1 MGMAAAV
8 NHSIPELRGRVLVVG
23 LGITGRACVRYL
35 RRTGVNVAAADT
47 RDHPPA
53 VDTLRED
60 YPDLPLFLGDA
71 AVQAFRSADLILL
84 SPGIAPSDP
93 VAQAANRQ
101 DIPVWGDI
109 ELFSRLA
116 DAPIAAI
123 TGSNGKSSVTTLVGH
138 MAERAGRQVRVGGNL
153 GTAALDLLDQ
163 QADLYV
169 LELSSFQLETTYSLS
184 AQVAAVLNLSPD
196 HLDRYPSLEAYRDA
210 KARVFDGAGVQ
221 VVNRDDPLV
230 CAMIRP
236 GRRVLGF
243 TLSNPEPD
251 EYGLLEHAGE
261 VWLSRGP
268 ERLLRAS
275 ELRVPG
281 RHNLA
286 NALAAMAMGEALGF
300 RMTCMLPAVRD
311 FSGLPH
317 RCQLVSERGGVS
329 FFDDSKATNVGAT
342 VAAIEGLPGTI
353 VLIAGGQGKG
363 QDFSPLRAAVAARV
377 RSVILIGE
385 DAARMA
391 DALGSA
397 IPVLRASGM
406 DQAVAMATDVARPG
420 DSVLLSPACAS
431 FDMYRNYMERGR
443 AFAAAVGRLVP

>member
-1 MGMAAAV
+1 MGMAAAL
-8 NHSIPELRGRVLVVG
+8 NSSIPELRGRVLVIG
-23 LGITGRACVRYL
+23 LGLTGRACVRYL

-53 VDTLRED
+53 VETLRQD
-60 YPDLPLFLGDA
+60 YPDLPLFLGGA
-71 AVQAFRSADLILL
+71 AQQAFRSADLILL
-84 SPGIAPSDP
+84 SPGIALSDP
-93 VAQAANRQ
+93 VVQAAHCH

-109 ELFSRLA
+109 ELFARLA

-123 TGSNGKSSVTTLVGH
+123 TGSNGKSSVTTLVGQ

-153 GTAALDLLDQ
+153 GTPALDLLDQ

-184 AQVAAVLNLSPD
+184 TQVAAVLNLSAD
-196 HLDRYPSLEAYRDA
+196 HLDRYPSLAAYRDA
-210 KARVFDGAGVQ
+210 KARIFDGAGVQ
-221 VVNRDDPLV
+221 VVNRDDPQV

-243 TLSNPEPD
+243 SLGNPKPD
-251 EYGLLEHAGE
+251 EYGLMERADE
-261 VWLSRGP
+261 VWLCRGP
-268 ERLLRAS
+268 EPLLRAS
-275 ELRVPG
+275 ELVVPG

-286 NALAAMAMGEALGF
+286 NALAALAVGEALGF
-300 RMTCMLPAVRD
+300 GMADMLASVCG
-311 FSGLPH
+311 FTGLPH
-317 RCQLVSERGGVS
+317 RCQLVRERRGVS
-329 FFDDSKATNVGAT
+329 FFDDSKGTNVGAT
-342 VAAIEGLPGTI
+342 VAAIQGLPGTI

-363 QDFSPLRAAVAARV
+363 QDFSPLRSPVETRA

-385 DAARMA
+385 DASHIA
-391 DALGSA
+391 DALGSGV
-397 IPVLRASGM
+397 PVLTATSM
-406 DQAVAMATDVARPG
+406 DQAVAMATDVAQAG

-443 AFAAAVGRLVP
+443 AFAAAVARLAP